1 MISTTLQIS
10 EDGILTIPDD
20 MLEELGWK
28 EGDELEWVEQ
38 DNGAFILRKS
48 DAKEEGST
56 N

>member
-38 DNGAFILRKS
+38 DNGAFILRKP

-56 N
+56 D